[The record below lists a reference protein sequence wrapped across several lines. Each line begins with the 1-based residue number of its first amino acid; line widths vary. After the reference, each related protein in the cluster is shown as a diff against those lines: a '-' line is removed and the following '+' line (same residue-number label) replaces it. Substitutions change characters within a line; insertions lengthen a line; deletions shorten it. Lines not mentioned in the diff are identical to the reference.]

1 MKCVLL
7 LIGVFVLAGGAPAAP
22 LNLLLVTA
30 DDMNADSTGFM
41 GSKLGAT
48 PLLDAVAATT
58 YRFEQCHVSAPIC
71 QPSRSAFMTGRVPHR
86 NGALG
91 FHPIRTDVPT
101 LVELLRDR
109 GYFTAAINKIEHM
122 APKTK
127 FPWNIALNGSGKDPT
142 AFRAHVEQCLRAAK
156 EQGKP
161 FFLNANIT
169 DPHRPFPGAA
179 VGEKAK
185 AKAKAAAKA
194 GAPPTKVFKPADVAV
209 PSFLEDIPDVRREV
223 AQYFTGVARFDQTFG
238 GLMDALGKAGHA
250 DDTLIVFLSDHGMS
264 FPFSKASVYRN
275 GTSSPVALRWPG
287 MPKTG
292 ADRTN
297 LVSSVDI
304 LPTILEIL
312 GVPEPGGLDGRSWVP
327 LVRGEKQAGRDH
339 VVTHVNTVSSGASFV
354 QRCVRTPTHSYMWH
368 AWSDGTTKF
377 RVEAMSGQSF
387 NALAEAG
394 KSDSR
399 IAARVR
405 QFQIGEPEMFFD
417 LTRDPD
423 ERNSLIRDPSH
434 RGEVERLRK
443 LLLAHMERTQDPQLP
458 VFQKNFATAT
468 PTKNGPG

>member
-1 MKCVLL
+1 
-7 LIGVFVLAGGAPAAP
+7 
-22 LNLLLVTA
+22 
-30 DDMNADSTGFM
+30 M

-48 PLLDAVAATT
+48 PNLDAFAATAF
-58 YRFEQCHVSAPIC
+58 RFEQCHVSAPIC

-101 LVELLRDR
+101 LVEILRDR

-127 FPWNIALNGSGKDPT
+127 FPWDLALNGSGKDPA
-142 AFRAHVEQCLRAAK
+142 AFRAHVDECLRAAK
-156 EQGKP
+156 DQGKP

-194 GAPPTKVFKPADVAV
+194 GAPPTRVYKPADVVV

-223 AQYFTGVARFDQTFG
+223 AQYFTGVARFDQTLG
-238 GLMDALGKAGHA
+238 GLMEALTRSGHG
-250 DDTLIVFLSDHGMS
+250 DDTLVVFLSDHGMS

-275 GTSSPVALRWPG
+275 GTWSPVLLRWPG
-287 MPKTG
+287 MPKAG

-312 GVPEPGGLDGRSWVP
+312 GVPAPAGLDGQSWVP

-339 VVTHVNTVSSGASFV
+339 VVTHVNTVSSGLSFA

-377 RVEAMSGQSF
+377 RVEAMSGLSF

-394 KSDSR
+394 KTDSR

-405 QFQIGEPEMFFD
+405 EFQIGEPEMFFD
-417 LTRDPD
+417 LTHDPD
-423 ERNSLIRDPSH
+423 ERYNLIHDPSR

-443 LLLAHMERTQDPQLP
+443 LLLAHMERTQDPQQAAFGTLLRS
-458 VFQKNFATAT
+458 VANR
-468 PTKNGPG
+468 

>member
-1 MKCVLL
+1 MGKAFAV
-7 LIGVFVLAGGAPAAP
+7 VLAFMFAGAASAAP

-48 PLLDAVAATT
+48 PNLDAFAATAF
-58 YRFEQCHVSAPIC
+58 RFEQCHVSAPIC

-86 NGALG
+86 NGALS

-101 LVELLRDR
+101 LVEILRDR

-127 FPWNIALNGSGKDPT
+127 F
-142 AFRAHVEQCLRAAK
+142 
-156 EQGKP
+156 
-161 FFLNANIT
+161 
-169 DPHRPFPGAA
+169 
-179 VGEKAK
+179 
-185 AKAKAAAKA
+185 
-194 GAPPTKVFKPADVAV
+194 
-209 PSFLEDIPDVRREV
+209 
-223 AQYFTGVARFDQTFG
+223 
-238 GLMDALGKAGHA
+238 
-250 DDTLIVFLSDHGMS
+250 
-264 FPFSKASVYRN
+264 
-275 GTSSPVALRWPG
+275 
-287 MPKTG
+287 
-292 ADRTN
+292 

-312 GVPEPGGLDGRSWVP
+312 GIPAPAGLDGQSWLP

-354 QRCVRTPTHSYMWH
+354 QRCVRTPTHSYIWH

-377 RVEAMSGQSF
+377 RVEAMSGLSF

-394 KSDSR
+394 TMDSR

-423 ERNSLIRDPSH
+423 ERNNLIRDPSR

-443 LLLAHMERTQDPQLP
+443 LLLAHMERTQDPQQAAFGTLLRS
-458 VFQKNFATAT
+458 VANR
-468 PTKNGPG
+468 

>member
-1 MKCVLL
+1 MVAVWLA
-7 LIGVFVLAGGAPAAP
+7 FVASSHALAAP

-48 PLLDAVAATT
+48 PNLDAFAATAF
-58 YRFEQCHVSAPIC
+58 RFEQCHVSAPIC

-91 FHPIRTDVPT
+91 FNPIRTDVPT

-122 APKTK
+122 ARKQK
-127 FPWNIALNGSGKDPT
+127 FPWDLALNGSGKDPA
-142 AFRAHVEQCLRAAK
+142 AFRAHVEQCLRGAK
-156 EQGKP
+156 DKGKP

-194 GAPPTKVFKPADVAV
+194 GAPPTKIYKSADVVV
-209 PSFLEDIPDVRREV
+209 PSFLEDIPDVRKEV

-238 GLMDALGKAGHA
+238 GLMEALTKAGHA

-275 GTSSPVALRWPG
+275 GTWSPVVLRWPG
-287 MPKTG
+287 MSTTG
-292 ADRTN
+292 ADRNN

-304 LPTILEIL
+304 LPTILEVL
-312 GVPEPGGLDGRSWVP
+312 GVPPPAGLDGTSWVP
-327 LVRGEKQAGRDH
+327 LVRGESQPGRDH
-339 VVTHVNTVSSGASFV
+339 VVTHVNTVSSGLSFV

-368 AWSDGTTKF
+368 AWSDGATKF
-377 RVEAMSGQSF
+377 RVEAMSGLSF
-387 NALAEAG
+387 AALAKAG
-394 KSDSR
+394 KSDPR

-405 QFQIGEPEMFFD
+405 QLQIGEPEMFFD
-417 LTRDPD
+417 LKSDPD
-423 ERNSLIRDPSH
+423 ERKNLFRDPSV

-443 LLLAHMERTQDPQLP
+443 LLIAHMERTQDPQL
-458 VFQKNFATAT
+458 ATFGTLLRSVA
-468 PTKNGPG
+468 NQ

>member
-1 MKCVLL
+1 M
-7 LIGVFVLAGGAPAAP
+7 LASAAPAAP
-22 LNLLLVTA
+22 LNVLLVTA

-48 PLLDAVAATT
+48 PNLDAFAATAF
-58 YRFEQCHVSAPIC
+58 RFEQCHVSAPIC

-122 APKTK
+122 APMAK
-127 FPWNIALNGSGKDPT
+127 FPWDLALNGSGKDPA
-142 AFRAHVEQCLRAAK
+142 AFRGHVEQCLRAAK
-156 EQGKP
+156 ESGKP

-185 AKAKAAAKA
+185 AKAKAAGKA
-194 GAPPTKVFKPADVAV
+194 GAPPTKVYKPADVVV
-209 PSFLEDIPDVRREV
+209 PSFLEDIPDVRKEV

-238 GLMDALGKAGHA
+238 GLMEALTKSGHA
-250 DDTLIVFLSDHGMS
+250 ENTLVVFLSDHGMS

-275 GTSSPVALRWPG
+275 GTRSPVVVRWPG
-287 MPKTG
+287 MPKAG

-312 GVPEPGGLDGRSWVP
+312 DVPPPGGLDGRSWLP
-327 LVRGEKQAGRDH
+327 LLRGEKQSGRDH
-339 VVTHVNTVSSGASFV
+339 VVTHVNTVSSGLSFA

-368 AWSDGTTKF
+368 AWSNGTTKF
-377 RVEAMSGQSF
+377 RVEAMNGLSF
-387 NALAEAG
+387 TALAEAG

-405 QFQIGEPEMFFD
+405 QFQIGEPEMLFD

-423 ERNSLIRDPSH
+423 ERANLVRGASH
-434 RGEVERLRK
+434 RGELERLRK
-443 LLLAHMERTQDPQLP
+443 LLLDHMERTADPQLAAFGTRLRS
-458 VFQKNFATAT
+458 VAN
-468 PTKNGPG
+468 